1 VRRTLG
7 AGLGIGAV
15 NAVLAV
21 LAVRLLK
28 AHDSLSSFGW
38 FGSSNA
44 MPRRYADYLP
54 GTTSHLSAALVIVLV
69 AAFLVA
75 NVAVLGLGHSLG
87 RRRRA

>member
-1 VRRTLG
+1 MRRTLA

-15 NAVLAV
+15 NALLAL

-54 GTTSHLSAALVIVLV
+54 GTTSHLSAAVIAVLV

-75 NVAVLGLGHSLG
+75 NVAVLGFGYSLG
-87 RRRRA
+87 RGRRA